1 MKKLL
6 SIVTVL
12 ALTILTAGMTVSAHG
27 GHHGRGYRDNT
38 KVKIVYHCQE
48 DCTYCDDDG
57 DGICDECGNYGYYC
71 EKDCSYCDEDG
82 DGICDNCDTKG
93 VCSYKPKTARRGH
106 CHH

>member
-1 MKKLL
+1 MKKLVSVFL
-6 SIVTVL
+6 SVLMTASMLGVT
-12 ALTILTAGMTVSAHG
+12 ASAHG
-27 GHHGRGYRDNT
+27 GHHGRGHCGST
-38 KVKIVYHCQE
+38 KVKIVYHCE
-48 DCTYCDDDG
+48 NDCTYCDEDG

-93 VCSYKPKTARRGH
+93 VCSYKPKTRRGR

>member
-6 SIVTVL
+6 SVFLSVFMTASALGVT
-12 ALTILTAGMTVSAHG
+12 AFAHS
-27 GHHGRGYRDNT
+27 GHHDRGHHSSA
-38 KVKIVYHCQE
+38 KVKIVYHCE
-48 DCTYCDDDG
+48 KDCTYCDDDG

-71 EKDCSYCDEDG
+71 TKDCSYCDEDE

-93 VCSYKPKTARRGH
+93 VCSYRPKMSRHGR

>member
-12 ALTILTAGMTVSAHG
+12 ALTVLTAGMTVSAHG
-27 GHHGRGYRDNT
+27 GHNSKGHHTNAKT
-38 KVKIVYHCQE
+38 KIVYHCE
-48 DCTYCDDDG
+48 KDCTYCDEDG

-71 EKDCSYCDEDG
+71 EKDCTFTDADE

-93 VCSYKPKTARRGH
+93 ICSYKPKAKSRH
-106 CHH
+106 CHN